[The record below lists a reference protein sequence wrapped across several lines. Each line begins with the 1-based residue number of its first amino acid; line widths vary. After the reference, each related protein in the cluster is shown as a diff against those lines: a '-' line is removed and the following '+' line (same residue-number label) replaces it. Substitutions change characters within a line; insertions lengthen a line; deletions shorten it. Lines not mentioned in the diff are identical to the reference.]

1 MTFKTWKEQGMSR
14 PLGARKPKGDMKKT
28 AAVSKDD
35 RATAK
40 QRAEKADLLDR
51 MRERLNGARVHG

>member
-28 AAVSKDD
+28 AAVSNDD
-35 RATAK
+35 RATTK
-40 QRAEKADLLDR
+40 QRAEKAELLNR
-51 MRERLNGARVHG
+51 MRDRINGAPAHG